1 MGAFTA
7 TNVRLEVVVSVISIA
22 TLFNSAKIGQ

>member
-7 TNVRLEVVVSVISIA
+7 TNVRLEVVVSVIAVA
-22 TLFNSAKIGQ
+22 TLFNTAMIGQ